1 VLLSSGAAHAGKEG
15 RQLKYLVLLSA
26 VLLIGV
32 SGVAVANWYEDFDA
46 YADGTKLYHV
56 GGWTGWDDVES
67 AAGTVTSA
75 QALSAP
81 HSLGVSNSMGS
92 DAVHPFDPALVE
104 GAWTF
109 TAHQYIPSGLDA
121 ETYFILNNVY
131 NHGGPYEWAIQMGMN
146 PATGMVTEQIHGG
159 SETPVVYD
167 AWVEIRVEF
176 DLDLDTC
183 DAYYNNVLI
192 ASGTWA
198 TSSYPTVEFAN
209 VDLYAPHNVGVYFD
223 DLSLVPEPASLLLL
237 AIGALALRRR

>member
-1 VLLSSGAAHAGKEG
+1 MRALLLFGAVTVLLCMPA
-15 RQLKYLVLLSA
+15 
-26 VLLIGV
+26 
-32 SGVAVANWYEDFDA
+32 VAVADWSDNFDSYE
-46 YADGTKLYHV
+46 DGTKLYNI
-56 GGWTGWDDVES
+56 GGWSGWDDVEAS
-67 AAGTVTSA
+67 AGTVSSA
-75 QALSAP
+75 QSRSAP
-81 HSLGVSNSMGS
+81 HSIGVSNSLGN
-92 DAVHPFDPALVE
+92 DAVHPFEPYTT

-109 TAHQYIPSGLDA
+109 TAYQYVPSDLDGL
-121 ETYFILNNVY
+121 TYFIMNNVY
-131 NHGGPYEWAIQMGMN
+131 NHGGPYEWAIEMHMD
-146 PATGMVTEQIHGG
+146 PATGMVNEQIRDSGG
-159 SETPVVYD
+159 GNATPLVYD
-167 AWVEIRVEF
+167 AWVEIRVDF